1 METKMKRKRIITLF
15 LALTC
20 ACAFTACSGKNNDS
34 AQEKTDIG
42 DKDSTGI
49 VTTAGEKETTSDVT
63 ENTEDKM
70 TSDITE
76 DTESEAA
83 TVTTEDAEN
92 EGASSQ
98 KVAYESPLGYSLT
111 YDSELFTLAETDGV
125 NDSYICNALDIMV
138 YIAVQKYTDMDAETV
153 ANGIIL
159 QSGVDGLEITEAFLG
174 ADNVEAKKV
183 EIVTETGGVKQIQTC
198 YAIALGEGTL
208 LVEVFSFEGI
218 PESIDLKLQE
228 MLDSF
233 SLINN

>member
-1 METKMKRKRIITLF
+1 METKMKRKRIIALF
-15 LALTC
+15 LAL
-20 ACAFTACSGKNNDS
+20 ACICVFTACSGKNNDS
-34 AQEKTDIG
+34 TQEKTDIG
-42 DKDSTGI
+42 DKESTDI

-83 TVTTEDAEN
+83 TVTTEDAET

-98 KVAYESPLGYSLT
+98 KVVYESPLGYSLT
-111 YDSELFTLAETDGV
+111 YDSELFSFVEADGV
-125 NDSYICNALDIMV
+125 DSFICNALDIMV

-153 ANGIIL
+153 ANGLVL

-174 ADNVEAKKV
+174 TDNVEAKKV
-183 EIVTETGGVKQIQTC
+183 EIVTQTGGVKQIQTC
-198 YAIALGEGTL
+198 YVIALKEGTL
-208 LVEVFSFEGI
+208 LVEVFTFEGI

-233 SLINN
+233 SLK

>member
-1 METKMKRKRIITLF
+1 METKKKRKRIIALF

-34 AQEKTDIG
+34 AQEK
-42 DKDSTGI
+42 K
-49 VTTAGEKETTSDVT
+49 TASDVAEDTEGKTASDVT

-83 TVTTEDAEN
+83 AVTTEDAEN

-98 KVAYESPLGYSLT
+98 KVVYESPLGYSLT

-125 NDSYICNALDIMV
+125 DSFICNALDIMV

-153 ANGIIL
+153 ANGLVL
-159 QSGVDGLEITEAFLG
+159 QSGLDGLEITEAFLG

-183 EIVTETGGVKQIQTC
+183 EIVKQTGGVKQIQTC
-198 YAIALGEGTL
+198 YVIALKEGTL

-233 SLINN
+233 TLK